1 MPPPT
6 QHNDRRK
13 QRNIPN
19 LAAMQAIKQVALLV
33 HDQDEALAFYIG
45 KLGFHVLEDLL
56 QESGKRRI
64 VITPS
69 GGGCSLVLALA
80 TTAEQQLRVGDQSGG
95 RVFLYLHTDDIH
107 SDFEKLKSAGV
118 KITRTPTEADF
129 GTALVF
135 EDLYGNRWDLVQPS
149 E

>member
-1 MPPPT
+1 
-6 QHNDRRK
+6 
-13 QRNIPN
+13 
-19 LAAMQAIKQVALLV
+19 MQAIKQVTLLV
-33 HDQDEALAFYIG
+33 HDQQEAMAFYSG
-45 KLGFHVLEDLL
+45 KLGFHILEDLI

-64 VITPS
+64 VISPS

-80 TTAEQQLRVGDQSGG
+80 TTPEQQSRVGDQCGG

-107 SDFEKLKSAGV
+107 ADFEKLKAAGV

-135 EDLYGNRWDLVQPS
+135 EDLYGNRWDLVQAR
-149 E
+149 EGL